1 MILIAWR
8 RNTPPP
14 PLERAVLFNHYK
26 RRSFLVP
33 SPPLLINSK
42 STFYRQKLTVWQ
54 RILGDTPAFFKRL
67 QVFAV
72 GLAGLGGTLATI
84 HGIPAG
90 LTTSLISA
98 GTAIAAIAQFA
109 VKMDETN
116 SADPCSNASD
126 KPTPSETV

>member
-1 MILIAWR
+1 M
-8 RNTPPP
+8 
-14 PLERAVLFNHYK
+14 
-26 RRSFLVP
+26 
-33 SPPLLINSK
+33 
-42 STFYRQKLTVWQ
+42 QKLTLWQ
-54 RILGDTPAFFKRL
+54 RIMSDTPAFFKRV
-67 QVFAV
+67 QVFGI

-126 KPTPSETV
+126 KPTPPDAVQPSSN